1 MNMGNPLPAH
11 EASSPAGEVASPLL
25 NVTNLHV
32 VFYTPI
38 GDVPAVRGV
47 SFTLAHGEMLGL
59 VGETG
64 CGKSVTGRAIMR
76 LVDPPGEIT
85 QGEILFDGRDVV
97 KLDERALRTLRGR
110 EMGLIFQNP
119 GAALNPLFTIGQQLE
134 AVIRQ
139 HTGERGRH
147 LHERAAAILEDVG
160 LPDPKRAL
168 RTYPHQFS
176 GGMQQRAMIAIALS
190 SNPRLL
196 IADEPTTALD
206 VTIQAQILD
215 LLQHLRET
223 RGISI
228 ILITH
233 DLGIVAET
241 CNRVIV
247 LYAGQV
253 VEEATVGQ
261 LFQSPAHPYTQAL
274 LAANPYQQPRK
285 QPLKAISGT
294 VPNPAL
300 LPAGCPFAARCPHVM
315 EICRVSAP
323 PFVRLNNEQQAACFL
338 HE

>member
-1 MNMGNPLPAH
+1 MSMGNALPAH
-11 EASSPAGEVASPLL
+11 EAASPLL

-32 VFYTPI
+32 VFHTPI

-110 EMGLIFQNP
+110 QMGLIFQNP

-147 LHERAAAILEDVG
+147 LRERAAAILEDVG
-160 LPDPKRAL
+160 LPDPNRAL
-168 RTYPHQFS
+168 RTYPHQLS

-241 CNRVIV
+241 CNRIIV

-253 VEEATVGQ
+253 VEEATVSR
-261 LFQSPAHPYTQAL
+261 LFQAPAHPYTQAL
-274 LAANPYQQPRK
+274 LAAIPYQQPRK
-285 QPLKAISGT
+285 QPLQAISGT
-294 VPNPAL
+294 VPNPAS

-315 EICRVSAP
+315 DICRVSVP
-323 PFVRLNNEQQAACFL
+323 PFVRLNNEQQAACYL